1 MTNKIL
7 IDTSAWIVSFR
18 TSGNEK
24 LKQTIIHALDTDAVL
39 ITNLIKF
46 ELLQGC
52 LDKKEYITMKSR
64 LDAIE
69 ELVINDTVWDVAY
82 NTGYNLRRSGIT
94 VSTVDILIASIASA
108 YGCNLLH
115 HDRHFRLIATKL
127 SISIMD
133 FLD

>member
-1 MTNKIL
+1 MKNKIL

-18 TSGNEK
+18 KSGNEK
-24 LKQTIIHALDTDAVL
+24 LKQTIIRALDNDSVL
-39 ITNLIKF
+39 TTNIIKF

-52 LDKKEYITMKSR
+52 LDRKEYITMKSR

-69 ELVINDTVWDVAY
+69 ELVINDTVWDIAY

-94 VSTVDILIASIASA
+94 VSTVDILIASIAGA